1 MPNETNLLTCLS
13 LFYMLRINFMSLS
26 LSVLLIFSFVSSGAQ
41 IADAH
46 LPNIDQKYF
55 GTRESIILPD
65 AVFNQLTDNVG
76 RSARQLEIP
85 VYGQP
90 LTIEAIPN
98 HVYVDD
104 ARIGDQVL
112 TFDIKLPNTTNVYGA
127 LTYGGGN
134 IFITIFNLGK
144 TISIYPAFDSPGK
157 YWIEYGVQPE
167 MSQLRHFCTEHH
179 DSDDIQRVSG
189 PYNNGVRSTITMGAK
204 IYEYNV
210 ALVCTGEYYKSN
222 GNSDNTVRAS
232 MINSLN
238 AISAIFKN
246 ELSYILKTSSSI
258 IKMYNDENTDPF
270 NPSGNRVQMARE
282 AIHMNFTPNRY
293 NIGHVFHTH
302 GSDDGWE
309 GGGVAL
315 LQSVCNEA
323 GTAPAKAGGWSGSFS
338 NQGNGWINLAAHEFA
353 HQFGASHTFN
363 GTGGACTDNISSETA
378 VEIGSGTTIMSYNG
392 LCDSDQN
399 VPGSGILDNYFQVV
413 SLDQMYNFVYNGN
426 GGRCG
431 TNKPSDNLLPEV
443 EANPCNASYRIPKN
457 TPFYLEAKGTFPDS
471 DIHTFCWE
479 QIDEDGSGTTVTQG
493 KVGTRAA
500 NDSSAPIF
508 RSYPPTTVP
517 YRYFPALSS
526 LNTGKFNPF
535 DILPNVARTLNFNVS
550 LRDNNTGGGAVA
562 NDDIQVQVVNSG
574 PFVISFPIGGEK
586 INAGVPVEVKW
597 NTNGSNDLCAK
608 VRIKLSFDGG
618 NTFNFVLA
626 ENVNYSAGIHSV
638 SIPASVVATK
648 DAKMMIECMDYECFK
663 IFTISNNTFEVV
675 SDCIAPATKISPV
688 THAAFLEGDPGL
700 KLDLKNNIGKVVT
713 SIAGSVTRNDADGN
727 LIYLNG
733 TPAVCAGPSNDNQ
746 YDVMEISVDRTGSYT
761 FNDGA
766 PFGSVMNLYEFEF
779 TGTNCTNHIA
789 SSATR
794 PTGSGS
800 ITVGSSLTATLT
812 AGKLYFMTMGSFSL
826 DLPALPF
833 NYRVTLTNQPAGSNL
848 YDGVYLPDGYVY
860 TYIAVNS
867 NTDVIAAVSDDADF
881 TSLRFGEYCIYGV
894 ISKDT
899 NNPATWIG
907 KTVSQAIIDGSCL
920 QISTNCKSIIVNAG
934 CRILSVTPGVQTPCI
949 LATNVYTQE
958 LVLTYDRAP
967 DSGKIIVNGQEFDVT
982 ASPQTIVLTNLDSD
996 GLPVEV
1002 QAHFSEIPDCRFLE
1016 TGLFTAP
1023 KNCCP
1028 LAVELGANIE
1038 KCVGESVTLDAGEGG
1053 ANYVWKRDGIEIA
1066 GSIGRTITVMTS
1078 GHYEVEV
1085 THASGCK
1092 QFDRI
1097 DVTFHVLPQI
1107 VIPANLHFCEGETY
1121 EIKPTI
1127 SGSNRIEWYKDGVLI
1142 PSATDQTLQVNEGG
1156 VYRIVVFNQ
1165 FDCFNEIS
1173 TTVERVKAPV
1183 VDLGQEQSKCD
1194 GEEVL
1199 LFAGT
1204 DGSVYEWYYNG
1215 VIIPDAS
1222 TLSYMALK
1230 SGIYRVVV
1238 TNDKQCSS
1246 NSQVKINFFASP
1258 EVDDFP
1264 APVVNACIG
1273 ETVTLSTGVRG
1284 FNTVKWEVNGV
1295 PSPLYDA
1302 RTEIRVT
1309 ENGVYTIVA
1318 TNTALCTTRKSVEVR
1333 FGDLPVIDLGEPTL
1347 VSCIG
1352 NAVTLDAGPEGE
1364 TYEWSR
1370 NGTALSEQTRTISVN
1385 TAGFYK
1391 VVVTNEY
1398 GCSAQD
1404 QIDISFI
1411 PGPSVSISGDA
1422 SFCEGESHTI
1432 TISTDASNPE
1442 IKWYD
1447 DNGLISGASSASLTV
1462 DKSGMY
1468 RVSVKGGM
1476 PACEVFKE
1484 VNIKVN
1490 PNPVVDLGAD
1500 IAKCEGES
1508 LPTLDAGPNFASY
1521 NWTVDG
1527 VQLSGTRTV
1536 NVAQA
1541 GTYKVEVT
1549 NSFGCKGSDEVVLS
1563 ILSVPGISNLDDT
1576 YSLCEGKSLDIT
1588 IVSSGTT
1595 FEWKRDGVVIPGN
1608 GSKSIVITSGGSYEV
1623 TAGNAANCIASRNFS
1638 VVVNPTPIVDLG
1650 ADFTLCPGETRTI
1663 DAGGGHALYHWNVQN
1678 SGSNL
1683 FVQNNATG
1691 GVVTETTY
1699 SVTVVSQAA
1708 CQAKDSVKVTS
1719 IPKVEAKI
1727 TSNQPGVC
1735 NGEPVTL
1742 TASGGRSYIWND
1754 PLDNSLSSLT
1764 VSEVIASPSKTTIYT
1779 VNVSDGGTCP
1789 DNTSSAS
1796 IEIKIYEPVNVSAGI
1811 DTCVA
1816 KGKTIKL
1823 QATGGISYQ
1832 WDHQNLI
1839 VGNSNV
1845 ANPEIKITTETLF
1858 TVTVTDA
1865 NGCTYTDD
1873 VFVCV
1878 REPEPELELK
1888 LVNIITPNGD
1898 GKNDELYFG
1907 DLSEYPDNR
1916 LVIFNRW
1923 GNTVFEANG
1932 YQHKGKLF
1940 DGTRRGERL
1949 PADTYYYILTLG
1961 NETYKSALTILW
1973 D

>member
-1 MPNETNLLTCLS
+1 M
-13 LFYMLRINFMSLS
+13 FRVNFMSLL
-26 LSVLLIFSFVSSGAQ
+26 LSFLMVLSFAPLRAQ
-41 IADAH
+41 IAETH
-46 LPNIDQKYF
+46 LPIIDQKYF
-55 GTRESIILPD
+55 GSKEMIALPD
-65 AVFNQLTDNVG
+65 AVFYQLKDNTG
-76 RSARQLEIP
+76 RSSKHLEIP
-85 VYGQP
+85 IYGQ
-90 LTIEAIPN
+90 LLSIEAIPN
-98 HVYVDD
+98 QVYIDD
-104 ARIGDQVL
+104 DRTGDNVA
-112 TFDIKLPNTTNVYGA
+112 TFDVKLPNTSNVYGA

-134 IFITIFNLGK
+134 VYITIFNFGK
-144 TISIYPAFDSPGK
+144 TISIYPVFDSPGK
-157 YWIEYGVQPE
+157 YWVEYGVQPE
-167 MSQLRHFCTEHH
+167 MNQLRHFCTEHH
-179 DSDDIQRVSG
+179 DVDDIERVSVQ
-189 PYNNGVRSTITMGAK
+189 NNSGLRSTNTMGSK

-210 ALVCTGEYYKSN
+210 ALVCTGEYYKNN
-222 GNSDNTVRAS
+222 GSSDNTVRTS

-282 AIHMNFTPNRY
+282 VIHMNFTPNRY

-302 GSDDGWE
+302 GSNDGWE

-315 LQSVCNEA
+315 LQAVCNEA

-392 LCDSDQN
+392 LCDNDQN
-399 VPGSGILDNYFQVV
+399 IPGSGVLDNYFQIV

-426 GGRCG
+426 GGKCG
-431 TNKPSDNLLPEV
+431 TNKNSENLLPEV
-443 EANPCNASYRIPKN
+443 VANPCNANYVIPRN

-471 DIHTFCWE
+471 DLHTFCWE

-500 NDSSAPIF
+500 NDSGAPIF
-508 RSYPPTTVP
+508 RSYPPTSVP

-526 LNTGKFNPF
+526 LNLGVVNPF

-550 LRDNNTGGGAVA
+550 LRDNNKDGGAVA
-562 NDDIQVQVVNSG
+562 NDDIQVQVANSG
-574 PFVISFPIGGEK
+574 PFVISFPVGGEM
-586 INAGVPVEVKW
+586 INAGIPIDVKW
-597 NTNGSNDLCAK
+597 NTNGSNALCAK

-626 ENVNYSAGIHSV
+626 DNVNYSAGTHTV
-638 SIPASVVATK
+638 TIPASVVATK
-648 DAKMMIECMDYECFK
+648 DAKVMIECMDYECFK
-663 IFTISNNTFEVV
+663 IFTIANKTFEIL
-675 SDCIAPATKISPV
+675 SDCIAPATKISPTTLEV
-688 THAAFLEGDPGL
+688 FLEGDPGL
-700 KLDLKNNIGKVVT
+700 KLDLQNNVGKVVAN
-713 SIAGSVTRNDADGN
+713 IAGSVRNNDADGN
-727 LIYLNG
+727 LIFLNS
-733 TPAVCAGPSNDNQ
+733 TPAVCAGPSNANK
-746 YDVMEISVDRTGSYT
+746 YDVLEISVDRSGSYT

-779 TGTNCTNHIA
+779 TGTNCTNHIS

-794 PTGSGS
+794 PSGTGS
-800 ITVGSSLTATLT
+800 ITVGNTLTANLT
-812 AGKLYFMTMGSFSL
+812 AGKLYFITVGSFSS
-826 DLPALPF
+826 DLPSLPF
-833 NYRVTLTNQPAGSNL
+833 NYRIALTNQPPGSNL
-848 YDGVYLPDGYVY
+848 YDGVYLPDGYIY

-867 NTDVIAAVSDDADF
+867 STDVIAAVSDDADF
-881 TSLRFGEYCIYGV
+881 TSLRFGEYCVYGV

-899 NNPATWIG
+899 NNPTTWIG
-907 KTVSQAIIDGSCL
+907 KTVSQAVIDGSCL
-920 QISTNCKSIIVNAG
+920 QISTNCKSIVVNAG

-958 LVLTYDRAP
+958 LVFTYDRAP
-967 DSGKIIVNGQEFDVT
+967 ESGKIIVNGQEFDVT
-982 ASPQTIVLTNLDSD
+982 TSPQTIVLTNLDSD

-1002 QAHFSEIPDCRFLE
+1002 NAHFSEIPDCRFKDE
-1016 TGLFTAP
+1016 ALFTAP

-1028 LAVELGANIE
+1028 LEVELGANVE
-1038 KCVGESVTLDAGEGG
+1038 KCVGESVTLDAGAGG
-1053 ANYVWKRDGIEIA
+1053 ATYVWRRDGVEIA
-1066 GSIGRTITVMTS
+1066 GSTGRTITVMTT
-1078 GHYEVEV
+1078 GQYEAEV

-1092 QFDRI
+1092 QI
-1097 DVTFHVLPQI
+1097 DVVGVTFHELPQV

-1121 EIKPTI
+1121 EIEPSI

-1142 PSATDQTLQVNEGG
+1142 PAATDPTLEVNEGG
-1156 VYRIVVFNQ
+1156 VYRIVIFNQ
-1165 FDCFNEIS
+1165 FNCTNEA
-1173 TTVERVKAPV
+1173 TTTIERVKAPV
-1183 VDLGQEQSKCD
+1183 VDLGPEQSKCD
-1194 GEEVL
+1194 GEIVV

-1204 DGSVYEWYYNG
+1204 EGSQYEWFYNG
-1215 VIIPDAS
+1215 TIIPDAT
-1222 TLSYMALK
+1222 TLTYNALK
-1230 SGIYRVVV
+1230 SGIYSVIV

-1246 NSQVKINFFASP
+1246 NAQVKINFFASP

-1264 APVVNACIG
+1264 APIVNACIG
-1273 ETVTLSTGVRG
+1273 ETVTLSTSARG
-1284 FNTVKWEVNGV
+1284 FNTIKWEVDGV
-1295 PSPLYDA
+1295 LSPLYDA
-1302 RTEIRVT
+1302 RTEINVT
-1309 ENGVYTIVA
+1309 EAGIYTIVA
-1318 TNTALCTTRKSVEVR
+1318 TNTALCSTKKSVEVR

-1370 NGTALSEQTRTISVN
+1370 NGTVLSEQTRTISVS
-1385 TAGFYK
+1385 TEGSYK
-1391 VVVTNEY
+1391 VVVTNEF

-1432 TISTDASNPE
+1432 TISTDATNPE
-1442 IKWYD
+1442 IKWFD
-1447 DNGLISGASSASLTV
+1447 ANGQIAGATSSSLNVNQSGL
-1462 DKSGMY
+1462 Y

-1484 VNIKVN
+1484 VNITVN

-1508 LPTLDAGPNFASY
+1508 FPSLDAGANFSSY

-1527 VQLSGTRTV
+1527 VQLSTIRTV
-1536 NVAQA
+1536 NPAQA
-1541 GTYKVEVT
+1541 GTYRVEVT
-1549 NSFGCKGSDEVVLS
+1549 NTFGCKGSDEVVLS
-1563 ILSVPGISNLDDT
+1563 LLSVPNISNLDDV
-1576 YSLCEGKSLDIT
+1576 YRLCEGKSLDLT
-1588 IVSSGTT
+1588 IVSSGTI
-1595 FEWKRDGVVIPGN
+1595 FEWKKDGVVIPGN
-1608 GSKSIVITSGGSYEV
+1608 DSKSILITTGGNYEV
-1623 TAGNAANCIASRNFS
+1623 TASNAANCVASRTFVVS
-1638 VVVNPTPIVDLG
+1638 VFPTPVVDLG
-1650 ADFTLCPGETRTI
+1650 TDFTLCPGETRTI
-1663 DAGGGHALYHWNVQN
+1663 NAGEGYELYRWNVQ
-1678 SGSNL
+1678 GVGHTYL
-1683 FVQNNATG
+1683 VQNNATSEAT
-1691 GVVTETTY
+1691 TETVY
-1699 SVTVVSQAA
+1699 SVTVFTSAGCEA
-1708 CQAKDSVKVTS
+1708 SDSVKVTS

-1742 TASGGRSYIWND
+1742 TASGGTTYTWND

-1764 VSEVIASPSKTTIYT
+1764 GSQVVANPNNTTTYT

-1811 DTCVA
+1811 DTCVV

-1832 WDHQNLI
+1832 WNHQELI
-1839 VGNSNV
+1839 VGNSNI
-1845 ANPEIKITTETLF
+1845 ANPEIKISTETLF
-1858 TVTVTDA
+1858 TVTITDA
-1865 NGCTYTDD
+1865 NGCNYTDD

-1923 GNTVFEANG
+1923 GTTIFEANG
-1932 YQHKGKLF
+1932 YQHIGKLF

-1949 PADTYYYILTLG
+1949 PADTYYYVLTLG
-1961 NETYKSALTILW
+1961 DETYKSALTILW